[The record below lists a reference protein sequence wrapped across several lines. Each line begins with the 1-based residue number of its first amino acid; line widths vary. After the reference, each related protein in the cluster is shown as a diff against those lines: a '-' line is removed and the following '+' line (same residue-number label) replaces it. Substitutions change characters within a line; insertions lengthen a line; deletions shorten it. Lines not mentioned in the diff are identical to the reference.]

1 MRSYNR
7 RGDPVARGAWARS
20 RRQQRTRLSGI
31 VDRLVA
37 ERVTLVN
44 VGGRVLGEE
53 TVSHLHEATRGG
65 PVQRRLLRCV
75 SVLIHV
81 STLGRLS
88 AVRHGYRCRSA
99 RRTRKLMRSSAWVR
113 CSTAQC
119 RSEKPLTSR
128 MRGPVCSTRRH
139 ISSTSGP
146 LTASKACA
154 AGVAGAA
161 AAGGADA
168 IAVLART
175 ETAAD
180 VT

>member
-1 MRSYNR
+1 
-7 RGDPVARGAWARS
+7 
-20 RRQQRTRLSGI
+20 
-31 VDRLVA
+31 
-37 ERVTLVN
+37 
-44 VGGRVLGEE
+44 
-53 TVSHLHEATRGG
+53 
-65 PVQRRLLRCV
+65 
-75 SVLIHV
+75 
-81 STLGRLS
+81 
-88 AVRHGYRCRSA
+88 
-99 RRTRKLMRSSAWVR
+99 MRSSAWVR

-180 VT
+180 VTKLHLLSQSAAVPAEAPRVGTAMDEWGVSAAAAEEAKEKEKASPAPASAAPAQSSDAGGGWWGWLSKTVL